1 MFEFKPS
8 SVQAARFD
16 TDMQSALRDSVRNV
30 VDQVS
35 DDLPAALVD
44 DAESWAR
51 TVDVAMSTAP
61 AGFGAYYDF
70 VEALEHGK
78 IGRAKRLLREI
89 LFDSDAS
96 PELQIR
102 RLGADYSRRS
112 SARFQAYMGNG
123 KTDASGIAK
132 CPSHEARRFKSNLI
146 AALGIL
152 AASAPDLYA
161 EFQTLIREI
170 ILVVPDGSSDDEFEG
185 GTCFKLWGAL
195 FLNAE
200 SEATPLQLAITLAHE
215 EGHAVLFGACR
226 KEMLVENPDE
236 ERFWSPIRQA
246 ERPLEGIFHAT
257 FVSARMAVTIREIQR
272 NADLSPADRKT
283 ADQELRQA
291 LSIYEDGVQIV
302 NENAR
307 FTATGKMV
315 FDEMT
320 KSMQDFLVDA

>member
-8 SVQAARFD
+8 PVQAARFD
-16 TDMQSALRDSVRNV
+16 TDMQMALRESVWNV
-30 VDQVS
+30 VEQVR
-35 DDLPAALVD
+35 DDLPNQLVA
-44 DAESWAR
+44 DAELWAQLP
-51 TVDVAMSTAP
+51 TNTSPTAP

-70 VEALEHGK
+70 VQALEQNRT
-78 IGRAKRLLREI
+78 GRAKSLLREI
-89 LFDSDAS
+89 LFDSDAGS
-96 PELQIR
+96 GVQIN
-102 RLGADYSRRS
+102 RLGADYSGRIS
-112 SARFQAYMGNG
+112 SRFQAYMGNG

-132 CPSHEARRFKSNLI
+132 CPQRDARRFKTNLS

-152 AASAPDLYA
+152 AARVPDLYA

-170 ILVVPDGSSDDEFEG
+170 ILVVPDGSCDDEFEG

-226 KEMLVENPDE
+226 SEMLVENPDE

-246 ERPLEGIFHAT
+246 ERPMEGIFHAT
-257 FVSARMAVTIREIQR
+257 FVSARMALTIREIQR
-272 NADLSPADRKT
+272 NGALSIAEKKT
-283 ADQELRQA
+283 IDQELSQA
-291 LSIYEDGVQIV
+291 LSIYEDGVDIV
-302 NENAR
+302 AENAR
-307 FTATGKMV
+307 FTQTGKTV

-320 KSMQDFLVDA
+320 RSMRDFLVDA